1 MKSAGIL
8 LYRRGPRG
16 LEVLLGH
23 PGGPYW
29 RGRDEGAW
37 TIPKGEIGEDE
48 DPYAAAQRE
57 FREETGFDAPVTAPA
72 IALTPLRQPSRKW
85 VYVWAIEGDCDT
97 TQSSSN
103 TFSMEWPPRSGRQQD
118 FPELDRVE
126 WFDAEEAARRILRGQ
141 APFVD
146 ELRRLLEKD
155 SP

>member
-8 LYRRGPRG
+8 LYRRGARG

-23 PGGPYW
+23 PGGPFW

-48 DPYAAAQRE
+48 DPFAAAQRE
-57 FREETGFDAPVTAPA
+57 FREETGFEAPGTAL
-72 IALTPLRQPSRKW
+72 ALTPLRQPSRKW

-97 TQSSSN
+97 TQASSN
-103 TFSMEWPPRSGRQQD
+103 TFSMEWPPRSGRLQD

-126 WFDAEEAARRILRGQ
+126 WFATDEAAKRILRGQ